1 VTATRTAV
9 LHLRGDVD
17 FFTEDGFRAEAE
29 QLLAEE
35 GLTAFVVDLAEVD
48 VIDSSGLG
56 LLIDLLRLC
65 RELGIEM
72 TLRGVSDRAQQLIDI
87 TGLHE
92 VLRAAD

>member
-1 VTATRTAV
+1 MTATRTVV

-29 QLLAEE
+29 LLLAEE
-35 GLTAFVVDLAEVD
+35 GLTALVVDLAEVD
-48 VIDSSGLG
+48 VMDSSGLG

-72 TLRGVSDRAQQLIDI
+72 TLRAVPERVQQLIDI
-87 TGLHE
+87 TGLGG